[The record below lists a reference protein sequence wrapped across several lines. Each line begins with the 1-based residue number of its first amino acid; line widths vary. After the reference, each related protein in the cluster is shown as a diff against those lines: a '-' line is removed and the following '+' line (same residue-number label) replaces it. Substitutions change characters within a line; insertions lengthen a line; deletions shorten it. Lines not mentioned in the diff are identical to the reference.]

1 MSVHQPLERIEAKL
15 EELRLDVI
23 ELALLVEEIRKLVAK
38 EKPPKGGKK

>member
-1 MSVHQPLERIEAKL
+1 MGVHEPLARIEAKL

-23 ELALLVEEIRKLVAK
+23 GLALLVEEIRKLVAK